1 MFECK
6 SKFSDGKSRAIV
18 FVEAAMPDQETLD
31 ERSTVDSFGNA
42 YCVTLYK
49 NATAT
54 FVPGEC
60 GAVQPEAVTTTTLD
74 SAAILQSLACTD
86 GGSIFEC
93 QGVFS
98 DGSRRP
104 LNFLDAPP
112 AGCLGETHALGHLGC
127 GEACVLLQDVEDFT
141 IELVH
146 ETKLRFSNI
155 YRTNIANNWATC
167 PCIRNPVSLRRQY
180 SNGP

>member
-1 MFECK
+1 MRFGNAAAAATLILAVTACSVPKPETLDCTDGASVFECK

-104 LNFLDAPP
+104 LKFLDAPP
-112 AGCLGETHALGHLGC
+112 AGRTALVSTASTDSFGNVYCVSAYDDATASFVPGEC
-127 GEACVLLQDVEDFT
+127 
-141 IELVH
+141 
-146 ETKLRFSNI
+146 
-155 YRTNIANNWATC
+155 
-167 PCIRNPVSLRRQY
+167 
-180 SNGP
+180 